1 MFQILKMQNMKRI
14 LFVALCAVISVVAHA
29 QITIKGHVVNERHE
43 GVEYVTIGFEGDSI
57 GTISDKDGHFTLTL
71 PAKRNDQ
78 LVLTHVSYVP
88 QKLSLDAFSAGKEVE
103 VVLKDKIVALN
114 EVVIGK
120 HNKAISISKKAISGP
135 SASLRGKGK
144 TLGLEWGPVFKT
156 KKDCTVS
163 DLILKIK
170 GSTYGWCV
178 LSFNIYEMNGTKLRN
193 ILNKPIYYRLS
204 KTTSKQ
210 ELIVQPE
217 EAILLKAKKKYY
229 VSVAVVDSD
238 VYGMLDMQSQ
248 MKTCYARRL
257 TTGKLRKL
265 PIGPAIIVKGNIVE

>member
-1 MFQILKMQNMKRI
+1 MKRI
-14 LFVALCAVISVVAHA
+14 LFSALCAVIYVVAQA
-29 QITIKGHVVNERHE
+29 QTTINGHVVNERNE

-71 PAKRNDQ
+71 PAARKDQ

-88 QKLSLDAFSAGKEVE
+88 QKLSLNAFTSGNEVK
-103 VVLKDKIVALN
+103 VVLKDKVVALS

-120 HNKAISISKKAISGP
+120 HNKAIAISKKSISGP
-135 SASLRGKGK
+135 AASLRGKGK

-178 LSFNIYEMNGTKLRN
+178 LSFNIYEMNGTKMHN
-193 ILNKPIYYRLS
+193 ILNKPIYYRLN
-204 KTTSKQ
+204 KTTSKK
-210 ELIVQPE
+210 ELIIQPE
-217 EAILLKAKKKYY
+217 ETILLKGKKKYY

-238 VYGMLDMQSQ
+238 IYGMLDMQSQ

-265 PIGPAIIVKGNIVE
+265 PIGPAIVVKGNPVE